1 VKVEEAIQVAAD
13 AVAEWRVEQLAQRG
27 LEGVDPES
35 RFVLLCWD
43 VLGAAEFRF
52 NEAMLLGR
60 SVGMDVNRLLAA
72 GLVEKKGDKV
82 RLLSASDRR
91 RERPITEATEHFTL
105 LNGAAKRGQPP
116 IGSIGGQPRVRRQ
129 IHPEDALFASAI
141 DMCHAL
147 ALRWA
152 EAGAGQAGI
161 GAARG
166 MALEQGWDA
175 ESPCAR
181 LMEALVQAA
190 PQGVRFP
197 GKGNKK
203 TAADDFPEFRAWHAM
218 LKPLFGIQPP
228 VWKEATEPQP
238 RLAGFDEQEDE
249 TEDKETEE

>member
-1 VKVEEAIQVAAD
+1 VEEAIQVAAD
-13 AVAEWRVEQLAQRG
+13 AVADWRVAQLAQRG
-27 LEGVDPES
+27 LEGVDAES

-72 GLVEKKGDKV
+72 GLVEKQGDKV

-91 RERPITEATEHFTL
+91 RERAIAEATAQFAL
-105 LNGAAKRGQPP
+105 LNGATKRGQPP
-116 IGSIGGQPRVRRQ
+116 TRSGGVRRQ
-129 IHPEDALFASAI
+129 IHPEDALFASAV

-166 MALEQGWDA
+166 MALQQGWGP
-175 ESPCAR
+175 ESPCTR

-197 GKGNKK
+197 GKGNKR

-228 VWKEATEPQP
+228 AWQELTEPQP
-238 RLAGFDEQEDE
+238 KLLGFDEEA
-249 TEDKETEE
+249 DKF